1 MSREQFLG
9 NSLSSFFLC
18 LQKRKKHVNSLAV
31 SSSLLSSL
39 FFFVN
44 HAIPFPGVCVVFY
57 ETFDCVRLMLKQR
70 QGLRADLQNY
80 HVLSISLSLSLSI
93 AFRKKFSFPVCNL
106 HRTFF
111 SYSLMF
117 SLKCQMGIF
126 IVFKFFREFLKAIL
140 GWCVRIW
147 RLRFFL
153 ENAVCFRKENTEENL
168 MSGFWWRERERKRK
182 FMEIAGIPNA

>member
-1 MSREQFLG
+1 
-9 NSLSSFFLC
+9 
-18 LQKRKKHVNSLAV
+18 
-31 SSSLLSSL
+31 
-39 FFFVN
+39 
-44 HAIPFPGVCVVFY
+44 
-57 ETFDCVRLMLKQR
+57 MLKQR

-126 IVFKFFREFLKAIL
+126 IVFKFSGIFESDFGLVCAYLKIKVL
-140 GWCVRIW
+140 SEV
-147 RLRFFL
+147 L
-153 ENAVCFRKENTEENL
+153 ENAVCFEGKTRK
-168 MSGFWWRERERKRK
+168 K
-182 FMEIAGIPNA
+182 I